1 MTAYGPLVDAVRA
14 GLAAAADPVRAPA
27 MRAYMKSAMPYY
39 GVPLPT
45 VRAVTRAALA
55 AHPLPD
61 REAWAAT
68 VGALWDEATHRE
80 ERYAALAVAGAPS
93 ARRWQDPATL
103 ALYRR
108 LVVDGAWWDVVD
120 DLATHKV
127 GPVLRGHRAEVT
139 PVILAWSRDAD
150 LWLRRTAILS
160 QVGARDETDPGLLAA
175 CVGPNLADRQFFIR
189 KAIGWA
195 LRDYAYTDPGW
206 VAAFVASAGDRM
218 SGLSRR
224 EATKHLPRLLAPPS

>member
-1 MTAYGPLVDAVRA
+1 MTVCRPLVDAVRA
-14 GLAAAADPVRAPA
+14 GLAEAADPARAPA
-27 MRAYMKSAMPYY
+27 MQAYMKSAMPSY
-39 GVPLPT
+39 GVALLT

-61 REAWAAT
+61 REAWTGT
-68 VGALWDEATHRE
+68 VTALWDEAGRRE
-80 ERYAALAVAGAPS
+80 ERYAALALAGSPS
-93 ARRWQDPATL
+93 AHRWQDPATL

-108 LVVDGAWWDVVD
+108 LVVDGAWWDLVD

-127 GPVLRGHRAEVT
+127 GPVLRSHRAEVT
-139 PVILAWSRDAD
+139 PMILDWSRDED

-160 QVGARDETDPGLLAA
+160 QVGARGETDPGLLAA
-175 CVGPNLADRQFFIR
+175 CVEPNLADRQFFVR

-195 LRDYAYTDPGW
+195 LRDYAYTDPAW
-206 VAAFVASAGDRM
+206 VAAYVDRAGDRM

-224 EATKHLPRLLAPPS
+224 EASKHLARLIAARP